1 MDSRESEVSGEFME
15 MWRDDRF
22 SGVRQN
28 FQIGDIVEIT
38 ESSLL
43 TLLWSDG
50 RESGE
55 IWDIAKGDRLRIAK
69 DVLVFLSGIDPD
81 DVPLVKAIGM
91 GQIGHDITL
100 TRNGEGSGFWSR
112 GHGSMGDR
120 LSKLAES
127 LLPANI
133 DEQEDGSGLCIIV
146 M

>member
-1 MDSRESEVSGEFME
+1 MNSRESEVSEEFME

-69 DVLVFLSGIDPD
+69 DVLVFLSGIDPE
-81 DVPLVKAIGM
+81 DVPPVKAIGM

-100 TRNGEGSGFWSR
+100 TRNGEGAGFWSR